1 MLDLLKN
8 LRKNYPIT
16 IYFILLI
23 IIIFFINKISK
34 PFLEQSKFERR
45 QIPEFIEKVYGKE
58 NFKEYKKVL
67 KEQGMPLRYEK
78 FVEFVEQER
87 IGDFTIVSSMGN
99 RCNKNDNSK
108 CFLPNGGKDEIWLFG
123 GSTVFGYGVKN
134 NETISA
140 YLENILNNEFDVI
153 NFGTAFYWSTQER
166 ILLSNLLTKY
176 EKPSKV
182 IIING
187 INEFAKFYKYDE
199 SAMSERIR
207 DNINKSS
214 KSQLID
220 YFYERIIRLNFVRL
234 INEKLFKKENKEQTL
249 INNDEIDQIVNLY
262 LKNQK
267 IVRGISKEFEI
278 NLIQVL
284 QPAPIYED
292 SYTSSNIPED
302 FKWYSSKDLNYQK
315 VKAGY
320 KKYLNKISDDVLDLS
335 KFKITEPMYIDG
347 VHYSPQ
353 FNFKIAEKISKIIL
367 E

>member
-1 MLDLLKN
+1 MFDLLKN
-8 LRKNYPIT
+8 FKKKYPVIF
-16 IYFILLI
+16 YFILFI
-23 IIIFFINKISK
+23 IILFFINKISK
-34 PFLEQSKFERR
+34 PFLEQSKFEKR
-45 QIPEFIEKVYGKE
+45 QIPDFIEKVYGKE
-58 NFKEYKKVL
+58 NFEDYKKVL
-67 KEQGMPLRYEK
+67 QEQGTPFRYEK

-87 IGDFTIVSSMGN
+87 LGDFTIVSSMGN
-99 RCNKNDNSK
+99 RCNENENSK
-108 CFLPNGGKDEIWLFG
+108 CFLPDGGKDEIWIFG

-140 YLENILNNEFDVI
+140 YLEKILNNEFNVI

-176 EKPSKV
+176 EKPSK
-182 IIING
+182 IIFING

-199 SAMSERIR
+199 SAISQRIR

-214 KSQLID
+214 GSQLID
-220 YFYERIIRLNFVRL
+220 YFYERINRLNFVRL
-234 INEKLFKKENKEQTL
+234 INERLFKKENKGQIL
-249 INNDEIDQIVNLY
+249 IDNNEIDRTVNLY

-267 IVRGISKEFEI
+267 IVKGISNEFEI
-278 NLIQVL
+278 DLIQIL

-292 SYTSSNIPED
+292 SYASSNIPED
-302 FKWYSSKDLNYQK
+302 FKWYNSKDLNYQK

-320 KKYLNKISDDVLDLS
+320 KKYLSKISDDVLDLS